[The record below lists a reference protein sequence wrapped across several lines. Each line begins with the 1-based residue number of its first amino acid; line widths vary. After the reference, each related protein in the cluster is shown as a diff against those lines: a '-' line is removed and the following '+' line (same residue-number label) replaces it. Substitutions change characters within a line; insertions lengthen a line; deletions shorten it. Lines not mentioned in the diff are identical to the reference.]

1 MSHGITQMAYVGKT
15 PWHGLGNRLAPRQ
28 PLEVWATQAGM
39 DWSICAA
46 PVRYQAAAG
55 DEQELLAYDD
65 QQVLYRSDTRLALSV
80 VSDRYQIVQPLDALA
95 FFRELTEAADCELES
110 AGTLKEGRRFWA
122 LARTGKETALM
133 GTDTVRSYLLLASSC
148 DGTLQTSALHTS
160 IRVVCSNT
168 LALAL
173 KDAEAA
179 IKVSHR
185 TAFDAQ
191 KVKRQLGIVVTQWD
205 GFMRQMR
212 ELAQRKVR
220 DQEAANFIRRVLAPE
235 TMAMASD
242 AIGPQE
248 RAMKRVQALF
258 DGQGKGAEL
267 QASKGTAWG
276 LLNAVT
282 EFVDHERR
290 ARSDAY
296 RLDSAWFG
304 QGAVIK
310 ERALSQALQLVA

>member
-1 MSHGITQMAYVGKT
+1 MAYVGAT

-46 PVRYQAAAG
+46 PVRYQAPAR
-55 DEQELLAYDD
+55 DEQELLSFED
-65 QQVLYRSDTRLALSV
+65 QQVLYRSDTHLALSV
-80 VSDRYQIVQPLDALA
+80 VGARYQIVQPLDALA
-95 FFRELTEAADCELES
+95 FFRDLTEAADFELES

-133 GTDTVRSYLLLASSC
+133 GSDSVRGYVLLASSC
-148 DGTLQTSALHTS
+148 DGTLATTATPTS
-160 IRVVCSNT
+160 IRVVCNNT
-168 LALAL
+168 LAMAL
-173 KDAEAA
+173 RDTEAA

-185 TAFDAQ
+185 TVFDAQ
-191 KVKRQLGIVVTQWD
+191 KVKRQMGLLVSQWD
-205 GFMRQMR
+205 GFMLQMR
-212 ELAQRKVR
+212 ELAQRKVL
-220 DQEAANFIRRVLAPE
+220 DQEASKFIRLVLAPA
-235 TMAMASD
+235 TMSQDAG
-242 AIGPQE
+242 AIGRQE
-248 RAMKRVQALF
+248 RAMKHVQALF

-276 LLNAVT
+276 LVNAVT
-282 EFVDHERR
+282 EFVDHHRR
-290 ARSDAY
+290 ARSNAY

>member
-1 MSHGITQMAYVGKT
+1 MH
-15 PWHGLGNRLAPRQ
+15 GNRLAQRQ
-28 PLEVWATQAGM
+28 PLEVWAEKAGM

-46 PVRYQAAAG
+46 PVRYQATAG
-55 DEQELLAYDD
+55 GEQELLSFED
-65 QQVLYRSDTRLALSV
+65 QQVLYRSDTRLPLSV
-80 VSDRYQIVQPLDALA
+80 VSDRYRVVQPIEALE
-95 FFRELTEAADCELES
+95 FFRDLTEAAQVELEC

-133 GTDTVRSYLLLASSC
+133 GNDVVRGYLLLASSC
-148 DGTLQTSALHTS
+148 DGVLATSALRTS
-160 IRVVCSNT
+160 VRVVCSNT

-173 KDAEAA
+173 RDAKAC
-179 IKVSHR
+179 IKVTHR

-191 KVKRQLGIVVTQWD
+191 KVKRQLGVVVSQWD
-205 GFMRQMR
+205 GFMLQMR

-220 DQEAANFIRRVLAPE
+220 DQEAANFIRRVLAPN
-235 TMAMASD
+235 TMTMTSD
-242 AIGPQE
+242 GIGPHE
-248 RAMKRVQALF
+248 RAMKHVQALF
-258 DGQGKGAEL
+258 NGQGRGAEL

-304 QGAVIK
+304 QGAVVK
-310 ERALSQALQLVA
+310 ERALTQALQLVA